1 MNAMGTTEVAKFDPN
16 SYVDKVREKIKLS
29 LIEIIPDEQW
39 NAMLKTEI
47 AAFFENKVEQVSAYY
62 SSTKPRLIP
71 SEFRQLVLGMLETET
86 KRRVIE
92 ILATPEWSGY
102 WDGTRMN
109 VGEELARLARENGAA
124 ILSKWLEAAIA
135 QVVGGIRF
143 TGTTP

>member
-1 MNAMGTTEVAKFDPN
+1 MGTTEVAKFDPN